1 MTEQFGPEYNVA
13 SPVLAKHRQLARDGL
28 AAMTWEQRQAYGS
41 AVEAAVL
48 AAQRREAMRACVPGK
63 RCGCA
68 SGTWYSDGADISA
81 AIREQHR
88 RALAACGSQ
97 ERRART
103 PAEWE
108 TMYEA
113 AMEAKA
119 AAIAASLLAGGS
131 MFEEA
136 A

>member
-1 MTEQFGPEYNVA
+1 MNLEHGPTYNVT
-13 SPVLAKHRQLARDGL
+13 SPALAKHRARAREGL
-28 AAMTWEQRQAYGS
+28 SAMMWEQRQAYGS

-88 RALAACGSQ
+88 RALAACASA
-97 ERRART
+97 ERRARSDV
-103 PAEWE
+103 EWAS
-108 TMYEA
+108 MYEE
-113 AMEAKA
+113 AMNAKA
-119 AAIAASLLAGGS
+119 AAIAEHLLAGGTL
-131 MFEEA
+131 ELA

>member
-1 MTEQFGPEYNVA
+1 MTEQFGPLYNVA
-13 SPVLAKHRQLARDGL
+13 SPVLAKHRQIARGGI
-28 AAMTWEQRQAYGS
+28 AAMTWEQRQAYAD

-68 SGTWYSDGADISA
+68 SGTWYSDGADIHEA
-81 AIREQHR
+81 VREQQR
-88 RALAACGSQ
+88 RALAACASA
-97 ERRART
+97 ERRARSDV
-103 PAEWE
+103 EWQ

-113 AMEAKA
+113 AMQDKA
-119 AAIAASLLAGGS
+119 QRIAEHLLAGGTLE
-131 MFEEA
+131 MA

>member
-1 MTEQFGPEYNVA
+1 MTEQFGPDYNVA

-68 SGTWYSDGADISA
+68 SGTWYSEGADIHEA
-81 AIREQHR
+81 MREQQR

-97 ERRART
+97 IRRARSDI
-103 PAEWE
+103 EWR

-113 AMEAKA
+113 AMDAKA
-119 AAIAASLLAGGS
+119 AAIAERLLVGGTLE
-131 MFEEA
+131 MA